1 MGAEPPLLCSKWFWN
16 LASRTAQN
24 QFSFSQREEQTG
36 GSIHRVT
43 KPIQCT
49 LEELARGCTKKLR
62 VTYPGLGGGEK
73 VYEAR
78 IERGGKGGDEIHFPS
93 EAGLPPITFVIRE
106 RRHPYLERAGDYD
119 LAWRCRLTPSQA
131 ERGTRLKLPLPDG
144 TTLIVESNGRTRDG
158 ERMRIS
164 GRGMP
169 MSNSGRRGDV
179 VIEFMIR

>member
-1 MGAEPPLLCSKWFWN
+1 
-16 LASRTAQN
+16 
-24 QFSFSQREEQTG
+24 
-36 GSIHRVT
+36 VT